1 MRIALFSDV
10 HGNLTALTAVLADIG
25 RHAPDAIVFA
35 GDLCLFGPRPAECLR
50 LVRDRRFPAVV
61 GNTDAW
67 LAGRGQ
73 PPDKHAA
80 TMAWTQA
87 RFLPDDTAWL
97 GRLPFG
103 LRFSPTAEAA
113 DDLLVV
119 HANPRN
125 WDDIVFPAAADQLA
139 RWGHVRQ
146 PDAELEPLFSGLT
159 AAVVAYGHLHLPGV
173 RPWGGLTLLN
183 VSSVSM
189 PGDGD
194 GRAKYALVEWRDGR
208 WSATHHRVAYDVAA
222 EADAFRTHQ
231 PPRWQEALAAIETEG
246 YYYPQKI

>member
-1 MRIALFSDV
+1 MRIAIFSDV
-10 HGNLTALTAVLADIG
+10 HGNLSALEAVLADID
-25 RHAPDAIVFA
+25 RHAPDAVVFA
-35 GDLCLFGPRPAECLR
+35 GDLCLYGPRPAECLR
-50 LVRDRRFPAVV
+50 LVRERRCPSVV

-67 LAGRGQ
+67 LAGRAQ

-103 LRFSPTAEAA
+103 LRFAPTAEAG

-125 WDDIVFPAAADQLA
+125 WDDIVFPAAAGQMA
-139 RWGHVRQ
+139 QWGHVRQ
-146 PDAELEPLFSGLT
+146 PDAELEPLFSGVT
-159 AAVVAYGHLHLPGV
+159 AAVVAYGHLHIPGV

-194 GRAKYALVEWRDGR
+194 GRAKYALVEWGDGR
-208 WSATHHRVAYDVAA
+208 WSAAHHRVAYNVAA
-222 EADAFRTHQ
+222 EADAFRAHQ
-231 PPRWQEALAAIETEG
+231 PPRWPEALAAIEADG
-246 YYYPQKI
+246 YYYPQRI

>member
-1 MRIALFSDV
+1 MRIAIFSDV
-10 HGNLTALTAVLADIG
+10 HGNLAALEAVLADID
-25 RHAPDAIVFA
+25 RHAPDAVVFA

-67 LAGRGQ
+67 LAGRAQ

-87 RFLPDDTAWL
+87 RFRPDDTAWL
-97 GRLPFG
+97 SRLPFG
-103 LRFSPTAEAA
+103 LRFAPTAEAA
-113 DDLLVV
+113 NDLLVV

-125 WDDIVFPAAADQLA
+125 WDDIVFPAEADQMA
-139 RWGHVRQ
+139 QWGHVRQ
-146 PDAELEPLFSGLT
+146 PDAELEPLFGGVT
-159 AAVVAYGHLHLPGV
+159 AAVVVYGHLHIPGV

-194 GRAKYALVEWRDGR
+194 GRAKYALAEWRDGR
-208 WSATHHRVAYDVAA
+208 WSAAHHRVAYNVAA
-222 EADAFRTHQ
+222 EADAFRAHQ
-231 PPRWQEALAAIETEG
+231 PPRWQEALAAIEADG
-246 YYYPQKI
+246 YYYPQRI

>member
-10 HGNLTALTAVLADIG
+10 HGNLTALEAVLAEID
-25 RHAPDAIVFA
+25 RHTPDLVVFA

-50 LVRDRRFPAVV
+50 LVRDRRIPAVI

-67 LAGRGQ
+67 LAGRAQ
-73 PPDKHAA
+73 PPDKHAGA
-80 TMAWTQA
+80 LAWTLA

-103 LRFSPTAEAA
+103 LRFAPTADAA

-125 WDDIVFPAAADQLA
+125 WDDIVFPSETDQ
-139 RWGHVRQ
+139 RTQWGRVRQ
-146 PDAELEPLFSGLT
+146 PDAELQPLFGGLT
-159 AAVVAYGHLHLPGV
+159 AAIVAYGHLHIPGV
-173 RPWGGLTLLN
+173 RPWDALTLLN

-194 GRAKYALVEWRDGR
+194 GRAKFALVEWGDGR
-208 WSATHHRVAYDVAA
+208 WAMAHHRVAYDVDA
-222 EADAFRTHQ
+222 EAAAFRALH
-231 PPRWQEALAAIETEG
+231 PPRWAEALSAIAADG